1 MQRRAEALEIL
12 HKLRESLADRMSER
26 IIDSVDDLI
35 DDALGESYRGEIDLL
50 YEQYGAKLVLINQII
65 GNFPVNNIPQPP
77 PHFDAEEFR
86 SEDLISS
93 KDFAS
98 YKSLEVHYDL
108 PESANPSGTTPPK
121 QTSLRDQREFSNLQ
135 ASDFESTWGQFL
147 RQIRSRD
154 ILAAGEAFGLMSAL
168 PMERAELAASHFL
181 ARCDQDAG
189 FFDHARQLVEDV
201 RLASVNDALEIL
213 YGSFGLEGNDALA
226 TLVSFRPFLAREL
239 STSQDMWE

>member
-65 GNFPVNNIPQPP
+65 GNFPVDNVPQPP

-108 PESANPSGTTPPK
+108 PESENPSGITPLEQSSHREK
-121 QTSLRDQREFSNLQ
+121 REFSNLQ

-154 ILAAGEAFGLMSAL
+154 ILAAGEAFALMSAL

>member
-65 GNFPVNNIPQPP
+65 GNFPVDNVPQQP

-108 PESANPSGTTPPK
+108 PESANPSGITPLEQSSHREK
-121 QTSLRDQREFSNLQ
+121 REFSNLQ

-154 ILAAGEAFGLMSAL
+154 ILAAGEAFALMSAL